1 MISVRVALFTGS
13 RDGPAS
19 HQRAAREFA
28 SGLAESGVGV
38 VYGGGRV
45 GLMGIVA
52 DAALAAGGEVIG
64 VMPQHLVDREIEH
77 PGLTRFDIVTT
88 MHERK
93 ARMAD
98 LSDAFVA
105 LPGGAGTLEELFE
118 VWTWGQLGLHS
129 KPTALLDVDG
139 FYGPLLDHLRQ
150 ASDAGYITPPYLRS
164 LGVVHT
170 AKEFLRF
177 VADYRHPARKWS
189 ERGPESPA

>member
-1 MISVRVALFTGS
+1 MKNLCVYCGS
-13 RDGPAS
+13 AVGSAPEYAA
-19 HQRAAREFA
+19 AARRL
-28 SGLAESGVGV
+28 GRVLADRGVGL

-45 GLMGIVA
+45 GLMGTVA

-129 KPTALLDVDG
+129 KPTALLDVDD
-139 FYGPLLDHLRQ
+139 FYRPLLDHLQQ
-150 ASDAGYITPPYLRS
+150 AGDVGYIAPTYLRS

-177 VADYRHPARKWS
+177 VADYQHPARKWTD
-189 ERGPESPA
+189 RGPGSRA

>member
-1 MISVRVALFTGS
+1 MRVALFTGS
-13 RDGPAS
+13 RDGPVS

-28 SGLAESGVGV
+28 TGLAESGIGV

-45 GLMGIVA
+45 GLMGTIA

-129 KPTALLDVDG
+129 KPTALLEVDG
-139 FYGPLLDHLRQ
+139 FYRPLLDHLRQ
-150 ASDAGYITPPYLRS
+150 ASEVGYITPTYLRS
-164 LGVVHT
+164 LGVVYT

-189 ERGPESPA
+189 ERAPESPA

>member
-1 MISVRVALFTGS
+1 LFTGS

-28 SGLAESGVGV
+28 GGLAESGVGV

-129 KPTALLDVDG
+129 KPTALLDVDD

-150 ASDAGYITPPYLRS
+150 AGDAGYITPTYLRS

-177 VADYRHPARKWS
+177 VAD
-189 ERGPESPA
+189 